1 MSNDRGMDE
10 KVVVQI
16 YKGILLSHKK
26 VRFESVLVRW
36 VNLEP
41 VIPSEVSQKEKN
53 KCSILTHT
61 YIKSRKI
68 TLMNL
73 FARKE
78 WRLGCREWI

>member
-1 MSNDRGMDE
+1 MDE

-26 VRFESVLVRW
+26 VKFESVLVRW
-36 VNLEP
+36 VNLDP

-53 KCSILTHT
+53 KSSILTHI
-61 YIKSRKI
+61 YIESRKI

-73 FARKE
+73 FARNE
-78 WRLGCREWI
+78 WRLRCREWI

>member
-1 MSNDRGMDE
+1 MDE

-26 VRFESVLVRW
+26 VKFESVLVRW

-53 KCSILTHT
+53 KRSILTHI
-61 YIKSRKI
+61 YIESRKI

-73 FARKE
+73 FARNE
-78 WRLGCREWI
+78 WRLRCREWI